1 MFSDFQS
8 LFNKSAHKL
17 GIHRQL
23 TSSYICEVCR
33 QTLDSL
39 SSNIA
44 KECQVIS
51 YNKGIIK
58 IQTNHPIVSQQ
69 LHGQSQLLI
78 ETINKRL
85 GRNSIT
91 KITIQSS

>member
-23 TSSYICEVCR
+23 TASYICEICR
-33 QTLDSL
+33 QTLHSL
-39 SSNIA
+39 NSQITTNT
-44 KECQVIS
+44 QVIS

-58 IQTNHPIVSQQ
+58 IQTTHPIISQQ
-69 LHGQSQLLI
+69 LHSQSQLLI
-78 ETINKRL
+78 ETINNRL
-85 GRNSIT
+85 GRNIIS
-91 KITIQSS
+91 KIIIQSN

>member
-8 LFNKSAHKL
+8 LFSKSAHKL

-23 TSSYICEVCR
+23 TASYICEICR

-39 SSNIA
+39 ANNIA
-44 KECQVIS
+44 ADSQVIS

-69 LHGQSQLLI
+69 LHGQTQLLI
-78 ETINKRL
+78 ETINNRL
-85 GRNSIT
+85 GRKLIT
-91 KITIQSS
+91 KITIQSN